1 MTERDLEKELV
12 QVLAGEKTLP
22 DLMDISVEQM
32 GFIAELAHLYF
43 LEGRYQEARTLFEG
57 LLSLNQ
63 NEAYYSHALGAVF
76 QRLENTDLALRYY
89 QHALKL
95 DRQRAE
101 TWGNMG
107 ELLLTQDQAEK
118 AVEYLE
124 KAEQLYATQDPAS
137 RKRQRIQALLRQQRH
152 PLA

>member
-1 MTERDLEKELV
+1 MTERDLENELAA
-12 QVLAGEKTLP
+12 VLSGEKPLTE
-22 DLMDISVEQM
+22 LMNISAEQM

-43 LEGRYQEARTLFEG
+43 QEGRYQEARTLFEG

-63 NEAYYSHALGAVF
+63 HEPYYSHALGAVF
-76 QRLENTDLALRYY
+76 HRMDNSDLALRYY

-95 DRQRAE
+95 DRNRAE

-107 ELLLTQDQAEK
+107 ELLLAQGQGEK
-118 AVEYLE
+118 ALEYLE
-124 KAEQLYATQDPAS
+124 KAEQLYAGQDPGS
-137 RKRQRIQALLRQQRH
+137 TKRQRIQALLRQQRH